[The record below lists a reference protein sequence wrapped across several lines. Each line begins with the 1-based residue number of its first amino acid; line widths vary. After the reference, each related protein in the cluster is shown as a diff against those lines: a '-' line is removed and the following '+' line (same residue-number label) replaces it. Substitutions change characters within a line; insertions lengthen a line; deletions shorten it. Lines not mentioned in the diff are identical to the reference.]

1 MIVRPAPSGCVLIAQ
16 PDHAQLARR
25 TMEHCVS
32 LVENPRRKAI
42 LRAIQGEAT

>member
-1 MIVRPAPSGCVLIAQ
+1 MIVRPTPSGCVLIAQ

-25 TMEHCVS
+25 IMEHCVL

>member
-25 TMEHCVS
+25 IMEHCVL

-42 LRAIQGEAT
+42 VRAIQGEAT